1 MERPSVKLADR
12 CHFLLGFR
20 ASGRGAPAFAPTSAL
35 RGRDLPA
42 PPPPPPA
49 SSLSLDAQRNPLLR
63 CNFPRRTGSSGPSQ
77 G

>member
-35 RGRDLPA
+35 RGQDLPA
-42 PPPPPPA
+42 PPA